1 MANNVKKILNPPAG
15 EIGLHQVRKNL
26 HLIHQ
31 ALGLP
36 DSLAQALEELDA
48 MAENETRGSS
58 WAIDTSVSADSRMH
72 GYINDHPAWAA
83 MLVCNEGNR
92 TVMLLQH
99 RLLEALVD
107 PKSIDFKSHDVAGFG
122 RLIRKCGK
130 DQSLT
135 LPPKQTVTLATVESM
150 ELPDTE
156 IADALRFLKVLDGEK
171 VVRRGA
177 HTKNPHHRTSSPREG
192 ITRGRFGNLVEL
204 LPPDEEDPGA
214 HPGILEFFPHE
225 SLAFRP
231 PAGLAHGEDHPADQI
246 LILLEK
252 LQGQSIEIKTAR
264 QKSESA
270 RAILARVNAALP
282 LTYSQL
288 TDSELQKI
296 WQLAKQLRQKQ
307 KTKFIGIALV
317 LMLATSTKIEDLGE
331 MCLADAQ
338 SASENLSFD
347 EEKNVFLVPRIR
359 PEYRTP
365 EPAPVTVKMAKHILY
380 SSPSVEIPN
389 VLLQPSEVVEFIRH
403 VAATNPEQLKKSVK
417 SALSTLNS
425 TRITCAKISRC
436 LFEIARSSFDPVI
449 VQTTFG
455 IRVPSANTPQFYSA
469 VSDRDVA
476 ICFFDSLNQ
485 LLQRL
490 DEQPIWPLQ
499 IKHSG
504 FFAARH
510 VPTTDEMAAVI
521 QAIAEDAQHFQP
533 GSVEWHNANTLLA
546 ILVQSICTSVRG
558 VFDPLVE
565 IDQESGFLFFRDKDK
580 PDYSHAR
587 FQPVHPLAIKI
598 SDFYCGVR
606 RATFAKIGLQK
617 NGVAYFSFF
626 RGEGGRIIS
635 PNPKNIESHLRH
647 YTRWP
652 LNSNRKF
659 LKNKLRNLG
668 VDADA
673 INVAMNHHSQG
684 EAMWDQFSTT
694 DPVIVKKQLLKAFD
708 EIIDELGIQEEW
720 FDVV

>member
-1 MANNVKKILNPPAG
+1 MATNIQQILNPPDG

-26 HLIHQ
+26 HLINQ

-36 DSLAQALEELDA
+36 DSIAQVLDELDE
-48 MAENETRGSS
+48 MAGNETRGSN
-58 WAIDTSVSADSRMH
+58 WAIDTSISADRRMY
-72 GYINDHPAWAA
+72 GFIDDHPVWAA
-83 MLVCNEGNR
+83 MMVCNETNR

-107 PKSIDFKSHDVAGFG
+107 PKSIDLKSHDVAGFG

-135 LPPKQTVTLATVESM
+135 LPLGQTVSLASVGAMDLPVESV
-150 ELPDTE
+150 
-156 IADALRFLKVLDGEK
+156 ADALRFLRVLDGEK

-177 HTKNPHHRTSSPREG
+177 HAKNPHNRASSPREG

-204 LPPDEEDPGA
+204 LPPDDEDPGA

-252 LQGQSIEIKTAR
+252 IQGQSIEIKTAR

-282 LTYSQL
+282 LTYAQL
-288 TDSELQKI
+288 TDSELRKV

-307 KTKFIGIALV
+307 KTKFVGIALI
-317 LMLATSTKIEDLGE
+317 LMLATSTKIEDLCE
-331 MCLADAQ
+331 MRLADAQ
-338 SASENLSFD
+338 SASENLSFQ
-347 EEKNVFLVPRIR
+347 EEKNVFWVPRIQ

-365 EPAPVTVKMAKHILY
+365 EPVPATVKMAKHHLY
-380 SSPSVEIPN
+380 FSASVEIPN
-389 VLLQPSEVVEFIRH
+389 VLLQPDEVSEFIQH
-403 VAATNPEQLKKSVK
+403 VEQTNPEQLKNSVK
-417 SALSTLNS
+417 AALTTLRS

-436 LFEIARSSFDPVI
+436 LFEIARSSFDPVV

-469 VSDRDVA
+469 VSDREIA
-476 ICFFDSLNQ
+476 MCFFDSLNQ
-485 LLQRL
+485 LQARL
-490 DEQPIWPLQ
+490 DEQPIWPQ
-499 IKHSG
+499 DMNHSG

-521 QAIAEDAQHFQP
+521 QAIAEDARHFRP
-533 GSVEWHNANTLLA
+533 LSVAWHNANTLLA
-546 ILVQSICTSVRG
+546 VVVQSIFTSVRG

-565 IDQESGFLFFRDKDK
+565 IDQDSEFLFFRDKDR

-587 FQPVHPLAIKI
+587 FQPVHPLVTKI
-598 SDFYCGVR
+598 SDFYSNVR
-606 RATFAKIGLQK
+606 CATLSKIGRQK
-617 NGVAYFSFF
+617 NGETHFAFF
-626 RGEGGRIIS
+626 IDDDGQIIP
-635 PNPKNIESHLRH
+635 PNPKNIERHLRN

-659 LKNKLRNLG
+659 LKNKLRTLG
-668 VDADA
+668 VDTDA

-684 EAMWDQFSTT
+684 EAMWDAFSTT
-694 DPVIVKKQLLKAFD
+694 DPVTLKTQIVSAFD
-708 EIIDELGIQEEW
+708 QIINELGIKEEW
-720 FDVV
+720 FDVL

>member
-1 MANNVKKILNPPAG
+1 MAKNAEQILNPPAG
-15 EIGLHQVRKNL
+15 EIGLHQVWKNL
-26 HLIHQ
+26 RFINQ

-36 DSLAQALEELDA
+36 DSIAQVLDELDE
-48 MAENETRGSS
+48 MAENETRGSN
-58 WAIDTSVSADSRMH
+58 WAIDTSISADSRMH
-72 GYINDHPAWAA
+72 GFIDDHPVWAA
-83 MLVCNEGNR
+83 MLVCNETNR

-107 PKSIDFKSHDVAGFG
+107 PKSIDLKSHDITGFG

-130 DQSLT
+130 NESLT
-135 LPPKQTVTLATVESM
+135 LPLGQTVSLASVGSM
-150 ELPDTE
+150 DLPAVSV
-156 IADALRFLKVLDGEK
+156 ADALRFLRVLDGEK

-177 HTKNPHHRTSSPREG
+177 HAKNPHHRTSSSREG

-252 LQGQSIEIKTAR
+252 IQGQSIEIKTAR

-282 LTYSQL
+282 LTYAQL
-288 TDSELQKI
+288 TDSELRKV
-296 WQLAKQLRQKQ
+296 WQLAKQLRYQKE
-307 KTKFIGIALV
+307 TKFVGIALV
-317 LMLATSTKIEDLGE
+317 LMLATSSKVEDLCQMRLE
-331 MCLADAQ
+331 DAQ

-359 PEYRTP
+359 PEYRKP
-365 EPAPVTVKMAKHILY
+365 EPVPSTVKLAKQRLY
-380 SSPSVEIPN
+380 VSPSVEMPN
-389 VLLQPSEVVEFIRH
+389 ALLQAGEIVEFILWLKS
-403 VAATNPEQLKKSVK
+403 TDSEQLKNSVK
-417 SALSTLNS
+417 AALATLRS
-425 TRITCAKISRC
+425 TRITSTKISRC
-436 LFEIARSSFDPVI
+436 LFEIARSSFDSVV

-469 VSDRDVA
+469 VSDREIA
-476 ICFFDSLNQ
+476 MCFFDSLNQ
-485 LLQRL
+485 LLHRL
-490 DEQPIWPLQ
+490 DEQTIWP
-499 IKHSG
+499 KDVNHTG

-521 QAIAEDAQHFQP
+521 HAIAEDAQHFQP
-533 GSVEWHNANTLLA
+533 WSVEWHNVTTLLA
-546 ILVQSICTSVRG
+546 VVVQSIITSVRG

-565 IDQESGFLFFRDKDK
+565 IDQDSEFLFFRDKDR
-580 PDYSHAR
+580 PDFSHAR
-587 FQPVHPLAIKI
+587 FQPVHPLVTKI
-598 SDFYCGVR
+598 SDFYCEVR
-606 RATFAKIGLQK
+606 RATLANLEPRKNVETHFAFFIGDDGQ
-617 NGVAYFSFF
+617 
-626 RGEGGRIIS
+626 II
-635 PNPKNIESHLRH
+635 PPTPKNIESHLRH

-659 LKNKLRNLG
+659 LKNKLRTLG
-668 VDADA
+668 IDADS
-673 INVAMNHHSQG
+673 INVSMNHHSQG
-684 EAMWDQFSTT
+684 EAMWDPFSTT
-694 DPVIVKKQLLKAFD
+694 DPVTVKTQIFSAFD
-708 EIIDELGIQEEW
+708 QIIDELGIQEDW

>member
-1 MANNVKKILNPPAG
+1 MATNIQKILNPPTG

-26 HLIHQ
+26 HLINQ

-36 DSLAQALEELDA
+36 DSLAQTLGTLDD
-48 MAENETRGSS
+48 MAENETRGSN
-58 WAIDTSVSADSRMH
+58 WAIDTSVSADSRMY
-72 GYINDHPAWAA
+72 GSIDDHPVWAA
-83 MLVCNEGNR
+83 MLVCNETNR

-107 PKSIDFKSHDVAGFG
+107 PKSIDLKSHDVAGFG
-122 RLIRKCGK
+122 RLIRKCGRNK
-130 DQSLT
+130 SLT
-135 LPPKQTVTLATVESM
+135 LAPKQAVTLASVESM
-150 ELPDTE
+150 NLPAVSV
-156 IADALRFLKVLDGEK
+156 ADALRFLRVLDGEK

-177 HTKNPHHRTSSPREG
+177 HAKNPHNRASSSRQG

-204 LPPDEEDPGA
+204 LPPDVEDPGA

-252 LQGQSIEIKTAR
+252 IQGQSIEIKTAR

-282 LTYSQL
+282 LTYTQL
-288 TDSELQKI
+288 TDSEVRKV
-296 WQLAKQLRQKQ
+296 WQLAQQLRQKQ
-307 KTKFIGIALV
+307 KTKFVGIALI
-317 LMLATSTKIEDLGE
+317 LMLATSTKIEDLCE

-347 EEKNVFLVPRIR
+347 EEKNVFLVPRIQ
-359 PEYRTP
+359 PEYQTP
-365 EPAPVTVKMAKHILY
+365 EPVPATVKMAKHHLY
-380 SSPSVEIPN
+380 FSASVEIPN
-389 VLLQPSEVVEFIRH
+389 VLLQPVEVVGFVQH
-403 VAATNPEQLKKSVK
+403 VGAANPEQLKKSVK
-417 SALSTLNS
+417 SALSTLSS

-449 VQTTFG
+449 VQTTLG
-455 IRVPSANTPQFYSA
+455 IRVPSANTPQYYSA

-476 ICFFDSLNQ
+476 MCFFDSLNQ

-521 QAIAEDAQHFQP
+521 HAIAEDARHFQP
-533 GSVEWHNANTLLA
+533 WSVEWHNVTTLLA
-546 ILVQSICTSVRG
+546 VVVQSIFTSVRG

-565 IDQESGFLFFRDKDK
+565 IDLESEFLFFRDKDR
-580 PDYSHAR
+580 PDFSHAR
-587 FQPVHPLAIKI
+587 FQPVHPLVTKI
-598 SDFYCGVR
+598 SDFYREVR
-606 RATFAKIGLQK
+606 RGTLSNFGPQK
-617 NGVAYFSFF
+617 NDETNFAFF
-626 RGEGGRIIS
+626 IGDDGQIIP
-635 PNPKNIESHLRH
+635 PNPKNIEGHLRN

-659 LKNKLRNLG
+659 LKNKLRTLG
-668 VDADA
+668 VDTDA

-684 EAMWDQFSTT
+684 EAMWDPFSTT
-694 DPVIVKKQLLKAFD
+694 DPITVKTQIFSAFD
-708 EIIDELGIQEEW
+708 QIIDELGIQEDW